1 MPQAAQSDRPPL
13 EGISPCYERL
23 SRWRGFRAHGSAAWA
38 EGGGVAGRIAGRIS
52 GRSLRRCLSIGGAGL
67 AG

>member
-1 MPQAAQSDRPPL
+1 MHMAAPL
-13 EGISPCYERL
+13 GLR
-23 SRWRGFRAHGSAAWA
+23 
-38 EGGGVAGRIAGRIS
+38 GGGVAGRIAGRIS